1 MVDSSSAAAAG
12 LQNTF
17 SYAEDAG
24 GAPGWSIADNG
35 IYRNRTSTGS
45 WISWSNPRKIRI
57 RGVEKTVPV
66 NAPATGRPAIAGDT
80 LVGSTL
86 TADTAG
92 IADIDGKT
100 RADNADAG
108 FEWTYQWFTVDAD
121 GTSNRTPIPGETART
136 YSLTPADED
145 LRIIVEASFTDDAGN
160 AEGPLASEA
169 TNAVTAPDET
179 APQAVSAAVNG
190 NRLIV
195 HFDEDLAAAPNLDN
209 SAFAVTKTPLEGT
222 EESATLS
229 GTPVLSGATLTLTL
243 DAALVSTD
251 GNVKVSYAK
260 PDSGSG
266 NFLRDASGNA
276 VADFSDLSVSN
287 NTPGPG
293 EAAAVSVWYVYFDQ
307 VEYAAVEGGAG
318 ARVTVQLNAPW
329 KPERNEALTVYLSD
343 VELEGGAGESDYR
356 GIPDSVTFQP
366 GQTEA
371 SFTVTATNDNV
382 DDDGESIYFGISTRM
397 YYDDSTGTGSFGV
410 NIASGDPKDHEVVKT
425 GRGPSAVTVRFE
437 DNKGPLPV
445 TVSFGAPAYAAAEGG
460 ADATVTVR
468 LSERPGRQVVVPLTV
483 THTDADTGD
492 YSGVPGSLTF
502 GSNQTEKTFDVEAV
516 DDSHYDDLESVTLG
530 FGELP
535 SGVFAGSPASTVV
548 NLDDNDEAPENPE
561 SIEET
566 EPPKLTLRF
575 GAAETK
581 RTEVREGIRFSL
593 AVTLEEAADTDIHI
607 PLLIEYTGGATA
619 ADVTGLPAT
628 LTIEAGEL
636 RAHVNGRMVDDA
648 DIDPDEGFTVTFGAL
663 PAGVEVHDLYDEAH
677 FLIVDNDSYPEI
689 NAADESAREPG
700 PGAYV
705 WLVFR
710 VTLSESFDERVRVNY
725 RTVDGTARAGQDY
738 EAKEGTLE
746 FGRRETV
753 EEVWVK
759 VLGDDHDEG
768 RETFT
773 LVLSDPVNATLG
785 DNVAE
790 GRIDNTGRMPGAWLS
805 RFGRAA
811 SDRALEAIGQ
821 RFAQEDRQTHL
832 TLGGGGFDRL
842 RALGGGLRGRQDE

>member
-1 MVDSSSAAAAG
+1 MLHAGDS
-12 LQNTF
+12 QR
-17 SYAEDAG
+17 DHV
-24 GAPGWSIADNG
+24 
-35 IYRNRTSTGS
+35 
-45 WISWSNPRKIRI
+45 I
-57 RGVEKTVPV
+57 RGTTEEGTEIGVRLSRA
-66 NAPATGRPAIAGDT
+66 NQPAEGKPTIAGDA
-80 LVGSTL
+80 LVGRTL

-92 IADIDGKT
+92 ITDPDGKT
-100 RADNADAG
+100 KADDGDSG

-121 GTSNRTPIPGETART
+121 GTSGKTEIPGETART
-136 YSLTPADED
+136 YALTPADEGR
-145 LRIIVEASFTDDAGN
+145 RIVVEASFTDDAGN

-169 TNAVTAPDET
+169 TNAVTVPDET
-179 APQAVSAAVNG
+179 APQPVSAAVNG
-190 NRLIV
+190 ELLIV
-195 HFDEDLAAAPNLDN
+195 HFDEDLAAAPDLDN
-209 SAFAVTKTPLEGT
+209 GAFVVTKTPLEGT
-222 EESATLS
+222 EETAALS

-243 DAALVSTD
+243 DAPLASTD
-251 GNVKVSYAK
+251 GNVKLSYAK

-343 VELEGGAGESDYR
+343 VEHEGGAGESDYR

-382 DDDGESIYFGISTRM
+382 DDDGESIYFGISTRS

-410 NIASGDPKDHEVVKT
+410 NIVSGDPEDFEDVKT
-425 GRGPSAVTVRFE
+425 GRGPSAVTVRLT
-437 DNKGPLPV
+437 DNNGPTPV
-445 TVSFGAPAYAAAEGG
+445 TVSYGAIAYTAVEGG
-460 ADATVTVR
+460 AHARVEVR
-468 LSERPGRQVVVPLTV
+468 LSEAPGREVLVPLTA
-483 THTDADTGD
+483 TPTDGAGTGD
-492 YSGVPGSLTF
+492 YALLTEEVF
-502 GSNQTEKTFDVEAV
+502 FEAHQTSVHAAVTAV
-516 DDSHYDDLESVTLG
+516 DDNADDDGESVTMG
-530 FGELP
+530 FGMLP
-535 SGVFAGSPASTVV
+535 AGVSEGNPASSVV
-548 NLDDNDEAPENPE
+548 YIEDNDAAQPM
-561 SIEET
+561 T
-566 EPPKLTLRF
+566 TVTLRF
-575 GAAETK
+575 GAAETR
-581 RTEVREGIRFSL
+581 RTEVREGISFSL

-689 NAADESAREPG
+689 DVADDSAREPG

-725 RTVDGTARAGQDY
+725 RTVDGSARAGQDY
-738 EAKEGTLE
+738 EAQEGTLE

-790 GRIDNTGRMPGAWLS
+790 GRIDNTGTMPGAWLS

-821 RFAQEDRQTHL
+821 RFAEEDRQTHL

-842 RALGGGLRGRQDE
+842 RALGGGLRGNGE